1 VISSI
6 NIFFT
11 AIFFFEAVMK
21 IVGLGWKFYFRDPWN
36 IFDFVIVITSI
47 LTISL
52 DKAVS
57 V

>member
-1 VISSI
+1 
-6 NIFFT
+6 
-11 AIFFFEAVMK
+11 MK